1 MVKKRAYS
9 QMAQFS
15 VSRKMESK
23 LLSLLMVK
31 KISCFQM
38 APRLESTQ
46 TEKSGKLIQTV
57 RLSTLIGRHLNN
69 NDSNI
74 YTTTKKK
81 KVRMRET
88 TYILKHD
95 SYYKFVYLI
104 VF

>member
-1 MVKKRAYS
+1 MVRS
-9 QMAQFS
+9 E
-15 VSRKMESK
+15 R
-23 LLSLLMVK
+23 
-31 KISCFQM
+31 
-38 APRLESTQ
+38 
-46 TEKSGKLIQTV
+46 LIQTV
-57 RLSTLIGRHLNN
+57 RLNTLIGRHPNN

-81 KVRMRET
+81 LRKGET

>member
-1 MVKKRAYS
+1 
-9 QMAQFS
+9 MAQSS
-15 VSRKMESK
+15 VSKKMESK
-23 LLSLLMVK
+23 LLSLLMDK

-38 APRLESTQ
+38 VPRLESIRM
-46 TEKSGKLIQTV
+46 EKSERLIPTV
-57 RLSTLIGRHLNN
+57 RLNTPIGKHRNN

-81 KVRMRET
+81 LRKSET